1 MNPKKSWKKLIQQRS
16 SPDDK
21 DFISDINRKQALFQI
36 NITKKWK
43 DFRIYH
49 KRCRF
54 NQGWNANIWRLAW
67 MHGKN
72 NSSRTIITS

>member
-1 MNPKKSWKKLIQQRS
+1 MQQRS

-49 KRCRF
+49 KRYRF
-54 NQGWNANIWRLAW
+54 NQGFNANIWRWAW
-67 MHGKN
+67 TYEKN
-72 NSSRTIITS
+72 ISNGTIIIS